1 MESEIERS
9 ERLKA
14 RKKATPGGL
23 PKPQTLIKN
32 WIHQGF
38 FYMDRGERVFK
49 VLIEASEFLVVFAL
63 LFWLGQHAMSI
74 AAIILVSFIIVHTFN
89 WVTNNLFWSIV
100 MFAFPNL
107 KNRGAEQT
115 IQYLKNMANR
125 LQGDESITGMALY
138 GSISRSQWHERSDL
152 DLRLLRA
159 PGFLNMLRANLA
171 IMKERFIAFLL
182 RQPTDIFLADDV
194 AFLAKMRSD
203 EKPVLLIKR
212 DERLDTIYPGNPEQ
226 MISQEHLLGAV
237 RSAAH

>member
-14 RKKATPGGL
+14 NKKASPGGF

-32 WIHQGF
+32 WIHQGLL
-38 FYMDRGERVFK
+38 YMDRSEQIFK
-49 VLIEASEFLVVFAL
+49 LLTEAIEFLVVFAL
-63 LFWLGQHAMSI
+63 LYFSGQHRMSI
-74 AAIILVSFIIVHTFN
+74 TGICVASFIIVHSYN

-100 MFAFPNL
+100 MFAFPKL
-107 KNRGAEQT
+107 KNRGMKQT
-115 IQYLKNMANR
+115 VQYLRNMADR
-125 LQGDESITGMALY
+125 LRENDSITGLALY
-138 GSISRSQWHERSDL
+138 GSISRRQWHDRSDL

-159 PGFLNMLRANLA
+159 PGFINMLRANLVM
-171 IMKERFIAFLL
+171 MKERFIAFLL

-212 DERLDTIYPGNPEQ
+212 DKRLDSIYPGNPEQ
-226 MISQEHLLGAV
+226 IISGEHLVGVATPTV
-237 RSAAH
+237 D